1 MDYIF
6 RCTKNLVLRYQVSDI
21 FHANEL
27 TVYDATLLYIHRYY
41 NIYISD
47 FFSRPRSL
55 LLLPSSLLIFF
66 AHKEN
71 TPSFDSISILST
83 HGPHVSLFLSLSL
96 PLFLFNPSIT
106 LDFIPFVFI
115 SRRNER
121 SVEHVYLRE
130 CILSRYSAGHV
141 YQKHRVRA
149 VRKFRAVI
157 SFLKCIPILSNIS
170 IDKFFPQIKAN
181 FVPKLTILFS
191 QFFFSNTRIFPLSID
206 DDDDD
211 DDDDN
216 CNAIRTISKIQ
227 ILTVILFFSFPF
239 FKTRIISSENCN
251 EMSNENSLKISNF

>member
-55 LLLPSSLLIFF
+55 LLLPSLFPYFINIFRAQGKYAF
-66 AHKEN
+66 VRQYFN
-71 TPSFDSISILST
+71 TFDARPARFSF
-83 HGPHVSLFLSLSL
+83 SLSL
-96 PLFLFNPSIT
+96 PLSLFNPSIT

-191 QFFFSNTRIFPLSID
+191 QFFFSNTRIFPSST
-206 DDDDD
+206 DDDD

-216 CNAIRTISKIQ
+216 CNAIRTISKR
-227 ILTVILFFSFPF
+227 
-239 FKTRIISSENCN
+239 FKQ
-251 EMSNENSLKISNF
+251 